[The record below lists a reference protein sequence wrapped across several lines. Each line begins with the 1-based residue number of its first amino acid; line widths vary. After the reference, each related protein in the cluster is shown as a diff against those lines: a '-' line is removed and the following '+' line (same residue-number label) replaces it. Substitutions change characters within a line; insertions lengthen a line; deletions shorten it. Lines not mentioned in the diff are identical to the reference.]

1 MEIILDYY
9 EVRPAY
15 IVKIKKLVT
24 RLKNLILQIK
34 EHNQTDVINGC
45 FVICM
50 Y

>member
-24 RLKNLILQIK
+24 RLKKFNTA
-34 EHNQTDVINGC
+34 N
-45 FVICM
+45 
-50 Y
+50 